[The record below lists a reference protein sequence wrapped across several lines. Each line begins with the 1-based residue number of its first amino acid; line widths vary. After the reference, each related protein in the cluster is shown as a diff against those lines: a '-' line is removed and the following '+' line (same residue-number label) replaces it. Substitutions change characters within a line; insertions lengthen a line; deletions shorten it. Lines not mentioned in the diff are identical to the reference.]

1 MDVLLYS
8 ESRHWIGILAI
19 MSDEKANIKKA
30 EPEALLFRSLAGWA
44 AAALVGIAA
53 VLAAR
58 HLGLSDRSAAQ
69 MSIGL
74 FGLAGGLSQAF
85 LIRSAGGNVS
95 PGQGLLLAA
104 AWALSCAAGVTL
116 MFLTFGTPAKMA
128 LITFCS
134 FALSGAL
141 GGLATV
147 LLMRSAFREA
157 AGGDL
162 IPSVVQWSFGF
173 GLAALAVELIGQGLQ
188 WFLPLWLAWSA
199 AAAAMAMIIGAAGA
213 CAIAGFLK
221 AGVEKDQLAKQ
232 QGRDDETFTN
242 GRNAFYLWI
251 LILLVLPFY
260 LNDFADIYVKDWR
273 QWLWIDYLA
282 VKLFPVLVIVWLL
295 LSGKMRAPAF
305 GLTPQPALSFL
316 AVFLIGTLAGL
327 FLDQNGYAL
336 LNGFPGYQPLGAMP
350 EIKSPLWKGVDLTA
364 GLLLVGIMEEVIFRG
379 YLHTV
384 LSRYTRNSLVIIAV
398 SAVAFG
404 CIHWSGGF
412 HRILVTGVIG
422 AVFMVL
428 YLRTRSLPAIIL
440 AHFAINFIDFS
451 EIINKAIFRF

>member
-1 MDVLLYS
+1 
-8 ESRHWIGILAI
+8 
-19 MSDEKANIKKA
+19 MSDEKAKIVKA
-30 EPEALLFRSLAGWA
+30 GHAALLFQSLAGWA
-44 AAALVGIAA
+44 AAALIGIAA
-53 VLAAR
+53 VLAAMF
-58 HLGLSDRSAAQ
+58 LGLSDRSAAQ
-69 MSIGL
+69 ASFGL

-85 LIRSAGGNVS
+85 LLRQAGGNVS

-104 AWALSCAAGVTL
+104 AWALSCAAGITP
-116 MFLTFGTPAKMA
+116 MFLTFGTPAKMVV
-128 LITFCS
+128 LSFYS
-134 FALSGAL
+134 FAVSGAL
-141 GGLATV
+141 GGLATSLV
-147 LLMRSAFREA
+147 MRSAFRDA
-157 AGGDL
+157 AGWDL

-173 GLAALAVELIGQGLQ
+173 GLAAMATELIGQVLQ
-188 WFLPLWLAWSA
+188 GFLPVWLAWSA
-199 AAAAMAMIIGAAGA
+199 AAAAMAMIIGATGA

-221 AGVEKDQLAKQ
+221 QGADKEQGVR
-232 QGRDDETFTN
+232 QGRDDKIFTK
-242 GRNAFYLWI
+242 GRDALYLWI

-282 VKLFPVLVIVWLL
+282 VKLFPALVVIWLL
-295 LSGKMRAPAF
+295 LSGKVGAPAF

-364 GLLLVGIMEEVIFRG
+364 GLLLVGILEEVIFRG

-384 LSRYTRNSLVIIAV
+384 VSQYTRNSLIIIAV

-412 HRILVTGVIG
+412 HKILVTGAIG

-440 AHFAINFIDFS
+440 VHFAINFIDFS
-451 EIINKAIFRF
+451 EIIDKSIFRF